1 MTANGTDAGAT
12 PMVEVE
18 FEVDDPRYPLVSIP
32 KRTGCRT
39 EVEQIVPQGNNTYT
53 LFHRFTG
60 AAPEFVLQLVEEYD
74 DLDAQL
80 LQRTP
85 SGGLA
90 KVRVSEPDQH
100 FVVALSDTGAI
111 PRHLWSEDG
120 VAHITAEIPGM
131 YEVSNVVSQFRD
143 AHPPVRVV
151 AKRQKDHVAPLFSHR
166 EFHDAVE
173 DRLTDRQYEVLV
185 AAYAAGYFDWP
196 RQQSGEE
203 VADELGVSLST
214 LSQHLRVAEHKIFSL
229 LFEDR
234 RY

>member
-1 MTANGTDAGAT
+1 MTADGTDAGTT

-32 KRTGCRT
+32 KRTDCRT
-39 EVEQIVPQGNNTYT
+39 QVEQIVPQGDNAYT

-60 AAPEFVLQLVEEYD
+60 AKPKRVLELVEEYE
-74 DLDAQL
+74 DLEAQL
-80 LQRTP
+80 LQRTT

-90 KVRVSEPDQH
+90 KVHVTEPEQH
-100 FVVALSDTGAI
+100 FVVTLSDADAI
-111 PRHLWSEDG
+111 PRHLRSEDG
-120 VAHITAEIPGM
+120 VARITAEIPGM
-131 YEVSNVVSQFRD
+131 YEVSNVVSEFRD
-143 AHPPVRVV
+143 AHPSVRVV

-173 DRLTDRQYEVLV
+173 DRLTERQYEVLV

-214 LSQHLRVAEHKIFSL
+214 LSQHLRVAERKIFSL

-234 RY
+234 FY